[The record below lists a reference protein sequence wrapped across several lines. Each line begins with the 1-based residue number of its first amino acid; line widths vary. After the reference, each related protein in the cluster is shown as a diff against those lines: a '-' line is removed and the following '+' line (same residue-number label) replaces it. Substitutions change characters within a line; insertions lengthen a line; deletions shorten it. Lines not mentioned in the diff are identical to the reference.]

1 MTAESAKAWSRLSQI
16 IIEASLDAIVCIN
29 EEGNI
34 VLWNPAAER
43 MFGYS
48 RKKALGMPVTELLAE
63 EDRARHEAAIKQFI
77 ETGKEHLIGNVTETL
92 GRRRDGSTFVKEMS
106 LSADRL
112 DDEWVFVAIMRD
124 ITERKQT
131 EESLGK
137 KLDEIEHMN
146 RLMIGRELKMEAL
159 RQEIRE
165 LEKKLAGPLDD
176 KQQ

>member
-1 MTAESAKAWSRLSQI
+1 MTESARAWSRLSQI

-29 EEGNI
+29 EQGNI
-34 VLWNPAAER
+34 ILWNPAAER

-63 EDRARHEAAIKQFI
+63 EDRARHEEAIRQFI

-112 DDEWVFVAIMRD
+112 DGEWVFVAIMRD
-124 ITERKQT
+124 VTGRKQT
-131 EESLGK
+131 EESLRE

-146 RLMIGRELKMEAL
+146 RLMIGRELKMEEL
-159 RQEIRE
+159 RQDIRKLKE
-165 LEKKLAGPLDD
+165 KLAGPPGE